1 MKKTIKLNRAT
12 ALKENLEKGASS
24 IKEDNIIISRNNSII
39 SDETRE
45 INIADVE
52 QIKQVKSNL
61 LCNIHEAIQEVNLK
75 KLCRSERSNAY
86 YIKKLSEIKRQI
98 QHWGKL
104 PTIHGKQTI
113 GPTTKSHVVQYDAYY
128 KALEV
133 NAELKKLQKEE
144 SDIEE
149 KIKKFNE
156 SNSITVVINDDEKK
170 LLEELGY

>member
-45 INIADVE
+45 INIADIE

-61 LCNIHEAIQEVNLK
+61 LCNIHEAIQEINLK

-104 PTIHGKQTI
+104 NTTHGKQTI
-113 GPTTKSHVVQYDAYY
+113 GTTKSHVVQYDAYY
-128 KALEV
+128 KALDV
-133 NAELKKLQKEE
+133 NAKLRELQQEE
-144 SDIEE
+144 SQVEE
-149 KIKKFNE
+149 KIKKFND
-156 SNSITVVINDDEKK
+156 SNSITIVINDDEKK

>member
-52 QIKQVKSNL
+52 QVKQVKSNL

-75 KLCRSERSNAY
+75 KLSRSERSNAF

-104 PTIHGKQTI
+104 NTTHGKQTI
-113 GPTTKSHVVQYDAYY
+113 GTKSNVVQYDAHF

>member
-45 INIADVE
+45 INIAEVE
-52 QIKQVKSNL
+52 QVKQVKSNL

-104 PTIHGKQTI
+104 STTHGKQTI
-113 GPTTKSHVVQYDAYY
+113 GTAKSHVVQYDAYY

-156 SNSITVVINDDEKK
+156 SNSITIVINDDEKK

>member
-45 INIADVE
+45 INIAEVE

-104 PTIHGKQTI
+104 NTAHGKQTI
-113 GPTTKSHVVQYDAYY
+113 GTKSNVVQYDAHF

>member
-45 INIADVE
+45 INIAEVE
-52 QIKQVKSNL
+52 QVKQVKSNL

-104 PTIHGKQTI
+104 NTTHGKQTI
-113 GPTTKSHVVQYDAYY
+113 GTAKSHVVQYDAYY

-156 SNSITVVINDDEKK
+156 SNSITIVINDDEKK

>member
-45 INIADVE
+45 INIAEVE
-52 QIKQVKSNL
+52 QVKQVKSNL

-75 KLCRSERSNAY
+75 KLCRSERSNAF

-104 PTIHGKQTI
+104 NTTHGKQTI
-113 GPTTKSHVVQYDAYY
+113 GTKSNVVQYDAHF

-156 SNSITVVINDDEKK
+156 SNSITIVINDDEKK

>member
-104 PTIHGKQTI
+104 NTTHGKQTI
-113 GPTTKSHVVQYDAYY
+113 GTKSNVVQYDAHF

>member
-52 QIKQVKSNL
+52 QVKQVKSNL

-104 PTIHGKQTI
+104 NTTHGKQTI
-113 GPTTKSHVVQYDAYY
+113 GTKSNVVQYDAHF

-156 SNSITVVINDDEKK
+156 SNSITIVINDYEKK

>member
-12 ALKENLEKGASS
+12 TLKENLEKGASS

-52 QIKQVKSNL
+52 QIKQIKSTL

-75 KLCRSERSNAY
+75 KICRSERSNAF

-104 PTIHGKQTI
+104 NTTHGKQTI
-113 GPTTKSHVVQYDAYY
+113 GTKSNVVKYDAHF

-156 SNSITVVINDDEKK
+156 SNSITIVINDDEKK

>member
-52 QIKQVKSNL
+52 QVKQVKSNL

-104 PTIHGKQTI
+104 NTTHGKQTI
-113 GPTTKSHVVQYDAYY
+113 GTKSNVVQYDAHF

-156 SNSITVVINDDEKK
+156 SNSITIVINDDEKK